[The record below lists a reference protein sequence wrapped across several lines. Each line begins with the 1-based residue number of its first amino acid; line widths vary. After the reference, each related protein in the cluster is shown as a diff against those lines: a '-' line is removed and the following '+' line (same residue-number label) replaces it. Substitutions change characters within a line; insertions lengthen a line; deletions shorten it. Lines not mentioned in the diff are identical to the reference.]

1 PLVIL
6 GTEPSA
12 SRIARHLLSNPSIGL
27 HPVAAFGSSSSWDVE
42 GLPVTGTLD
51 HAWDYVEEYGIHHAI
66 VTPGAATTAAFDQ
79 VLLRSGTHLR
89 FVQYLPDLRG
99 LPTNSVVAAPLGTA
113 LALEVRNQLASWTN
127 RAVKRAIDFL
137 GSLAL
142 LVTLGAPLLLIALLI
157 RIDSRGP

>member
-1 PLVIL
+1 
-6 GTEPSA
+6 T
-12 SRIARHLLSNPSIGL
+12 RHLLGHPGIGL
-27 HPVAAFGSSSSWDVE
+27 HPVAAFGASDEWDVST
-42 GLPVTGTLD
+42 LPITGTLE
-51 HAWDYVEEYGIHHAI
+51 HAWDYVEQNDVRHAI
-66 VTPGAATTAAFDQ
+66 VTRDAATTAAFDQ
-79 VLLRSGTHLR
+79 VLLRSGTHLK

-99 LPTNSVVAAPLGTA
+99 LPSNSVVAAPLGTA